1 MKKIIAWLLAF
12 LLTGALILFCAAFTL
27 RLTLIPAFA
36 STGAPVPER
45 VAEAEKG
52 LIRERTSALAELH
65 GFTPGPVADWL
76 TGSALTELNEQAS
89 LWWSSVLADGNTGV
103 KLKLDTRELREI
115 LADDPLL
122 QEREDPEAEAE
133 TLADLVSED
142 AIRVVLPLRQ
152 EIMTAGLREAGKRV
166 DLVNLVTFAL
176 QVPWTALALSALLA
190 GLIALTALW
199 ENRRLSTC
207 LKYIGSAL
215 GAAALVLVVSGAL
228 AALAGVRPMILEAS
242 RSLAV
247 QYDSVL
253 TGVLLRLGACA
264 LVLLAGCVLCLILY
278 RRSLKKH
285 EA

>member
-12 LLTGALILFCAAFTL
+12 LLTGALVLFCGAFTL
-27 RLTLIPAFA
+27 RLTLVPAFA
-36 STGAPVPER
+36 STGAKVPER
-45 VAEAEKG
+45 VVNAEKE
-52 LIRERTSALAELH
+52 LIRERVGALAELH
-65 GFTPGPVADWL
+65 GYTPGPVADLL

-89 LWWSSVLADGNTGV
+89 LWWSSVLADGNIGV
-103 KLKLDTRELREI
+103 QLKPDTRELREI
-115 LADDPLL
+115 LASDPLL
-122 QEREDPEAEAE
+122 QDREDPDAEAQ

-152 EIMTAGLREAGKRV
+152 EIMNAGLREAGKRV
-166 DLVNLVTFAL
+166 DLVNLMTFAI
-176 QVPWTALALSALLA
+176 QVPWAALALSALLA

-199 ENRRLSTC
+199 ENRRLSGC
-207 LKYIGSAL
+207 LKYIGCAM
-215 GAAALVLVVSGAL
+215 GAAALVIVAAGAL

-253 TGVLLRLGACA
+253 TGVLLRIGACA
-264 LVLLAGCVLCLILY
+264 LALFAGYVLCLIVY
-278 RRSLKKH
+278 RRSQKKH